1 MEDGIKNYH
10 ICIARGIW
18 TSVVR
23 WFFLGFFCLLGF
35 LLLLGFFFCLVLV
48 FFYVFGG
55 VFSSCCYCY
64 FVWFNFFGWLFAVGV
79 LLLFRWK
86 FFNAF

>member
-23 WFFLGFFCLLGF
+23 WFFWVF
-35 LLLLGFFFCLVLV
+35 LFVGFFFVGDG
-48 FFYVFGG
+48 FFLFGFG
-55 VFSSCCYCY
+55 
-64 FVWFNFFGWLFAVGV
+64 FF
-79 LLLFRWK
+79 
-86 FFNAF
+86 

>member
-23 WFFLGFFCLLGF
+23 WFFWVFLFVGFFFVGD
-35 LLLLGFFFCLVLV
+35 GFFCLVLGFFDFFGRGV
-48 FFYVFGG
+48 FF
-55 VFSSCCYCY
+55 
-64 FVWFNFFGWLFAVGV
+64 LL
-79 LLLFRWK
+79 LLLFCLV
-86 FFNAF
+86 